1 MVEQMSTAVAIVGA
15 TKVSAALG
23 TLLRGA
29 AGGDLRLALQTDR
42 ATDERLTT
50 SDSFCEWV
58 LASCAIDP
66 VWFSAHAALRA
77 IRAVAG

>member
-1 MVEQMSTAVAIVGA
+1 LLFPDWLRACASPDFTRVAGSGIA
-15 TKVSAALG
+15 EVSAA
-23 TLLRGA
+23 
-29 AGGDLRLALQTDR
+29 
-42 ATDERLTT
+42 